1 MTATVEFPTARTEVH
16 NAGGVGSGPPPQTRL
31 GVRQPRVAH
40 TLDRGTH
47 RALITAVDEGTTI
60 HGVGVAPERP
70 SRVEGL
76 TRALD
81 IPDEPTIPNTP
92 PAPIAPPVLAAQD
105 APWRG
110 ELKRNPHRF
119 FANALADPETTMHGR
134 AAPLPYAAAPAPV
147 RVFPRGKII
156 ALFVGGV
163 LFGLA
168 LGAIVLVT

>member
-1 MTATVEFPTARTEVH
+1 MTATVEISTARTEVH
-16 NAGGVGSGPPPQTRL
+16 NLGGVGSGPPPQPLR
-31 GVRQPRVAH
+31 GARQPCVVWACG
-40 TLDRGTH
+40 RGTH
-47 RALITAVDEGTTI
+47 RAPITLVDEGVTI

-81 IPDEPTIPNTP
+81 VPDEPTIPNTP
-92 PAPIAPPVLAAQD
+92 PVRAIAPPVLAPQD

-119 FANALADPETTMHGR
+119 FANALPDPETTMHGR
-134 AAPLPYAAAPAPV
+134 AAPVEVAPQTV
-147 RVFPRGKII
+147 RMFPRGKII
-156 ALFVGGV
+156 ALFVGGI

>member
-1 MTATVEFPTARTEVH
+1 VVEVLTARTEVH
-16 NAGGVGSGPPPQTRL
+16 NAHGVGSVPPPQTAL
-31 GVRQPRVAH
+31 GARQPRVAQ
-40 TLDRGTH
+40 TIVRGTH
-47 RALITAVDEGTTI
+47 RALVTVVDEGTTM

-81 IPDEPTIPNTP
+81 IPDEPTIPKTP
-92 PAPIAPPVLAAQD
+92 PAPVAPPVLAAHD

-119 FANALADPETTMHGR
+119 FASSLPDPETTMHGR
-134 AAPLPYAAAPAPV
+134 QAAPVYAPAPAPV
-147 RVFPRGKII
+147 RMFPRGKII

>member
-1 MTATVEFPTARTEVH
+1 
-16 NAGGVGSGPPPQTRL
+16 
-31 GVRQPRVAH
+31 
-40 TLDRGTH
+40 
-47 RALITAVDEGTTI
+47 VDEGVTI

-81 IPDEPTIPNTP
+81 VPDEPTIPNTP
-92 PAPIAPPVLAAQD
+92 PVRAVAPPVLASQD

-119 FANALADPETTMHGR
+119 FANALPDPETTMHGR
-134 AAPLPYAAAPAPV
+134 AAPVVDAPQTV
-147 RVFPRGKII
+147 RMFPRGKII
-156 ALFVGGV
+156 ALFVGGI

>member
-1 MTATVEFPTARTEVH
+1 M
-16 NAGGVGSGPPPQTRL
+16 
-31 GVRQPRVAH
+31 
-40 TLDRGTH
+40 
-47 RALITAVDEGTTI
+47 DEGVTI

-81 IPDEPTIPNTP
+81 VPDEPTIPNTP
-92 PAPIAPPVLAAQD
+92 PVRAVAPPVLASQD

-110 ELKRNPHRF
+110 ELKRNPDRF
-119 FANALADPETTMHGR
+119 FANALPDPETTMHGR
-134 AAPLPYAAAPAPV
+134 AELPIAPPPV
-147 RVFPRGKII
+147 RMFPRGKII
-156 ALFVGGV
+156 ALFVGGI